1 MLPNVINGKMTRLLV
16 ATLGMGLTLILP
28 ACNDSGPEPI
38 TAESSRLQVMEDT
51 SGGTADNATGNF
63 ARQSVASGS
72 TPGSTDS
79 SSSPPGSG
87 EQSIPQDPFA
97 KAALD
102 LVPPQTPG
110 SSSPPAGS
118 RPARTSA
125 ELIEFIESIEQRIAT
140 SDVPGSTREEQLNS
154 FSQLM
159 QNRLRAAEQILA
171 QQHSPEQRLKAAHA
185 KLDSLQALVLS
196 TPPGS
201 SANPDDLNALLNY
214 AETLRMDEENDLRM
228 AGTFAKLQALNNFV
242 DLKGDRKAVAELNEL
257 LESLLTSD
265 NPDIRL
271 RAVQQ
276 KLSIMG
282 RFIQAQIPDAR
293 EKLVE
298 FANSV
303 TDDSDP
309 RVVEFARIGLLSLAV
324 LDLRTGDAGDPTQV
338 VADLEKILQ
347 KVTNAEDVFEIARNA
362 TLILLNQGYLRE
374 ATTVRER
381 VQEVFR
387 DHENPQLVAA
397 AVELELRAGLTN
409 FQLQVQS
416 FVGGQL
422 TEQEPLL
429 SSVESLLTTGE
440 VGAPKLNV
448 ILNAAINLEYGG
460 HIEVASKIYGWI
472 EKAYQEHEEERLAET
487 ATMSV
492 AMGRLRLGL
501 VGQPME
507 LSGKT
512 ETGEDFDW
520 NQYAGKVVLVDFW
533 ATHCAPCLAEIP
545 NLKRVYEQF
554 HDAGFEVVGVNLDFD
569 PGKAIRF
576 IEKEQLPWVT
586 VLSEEDGS
594 NPNAERYGVQA
605 IPFVALVGRDG
616 KVAALHLRGPELS
629 SKVEEMLGT
638 SLQQTPAEDVS
649 SAADTTDEQ
658 TRLTAKPERELP
670 LP

>member
-1 MLPNVINGKMTRLLV
+1 MMLPNVINGKVTRLLV
-16 ATLGMGLTLILP
+16 ATLGTGLTLILP
-28 ACNDSGPEPI
+28 ACSDSSPEPI

-63 ARQSVASGS
+63 SRQSVASGS
-72 TPGSTDS
+72 APGSTGS
-79 SSSPPGSG
+79 SSSPPSGG

-97 KAALD
+97 NAALD

-125 ELIEFIESIEQRIAT
+125 ELIEFIESIEQRIAA
-140 SDVPGSTREEQLNS
+140 SDVPGSTHEEQLNS

-159 QNRLRAAEQILA
+159 RNRLRAAEQILA

-201 SANPDDLNALLNY
+201 SANSDDLNALLNY
-214 AETLRMDEENDLRM
+214 AETLRMDEEHDLRL
-228 AGTFAKLQALNNFV
+228 AGTFAKLQALNIV
-242 DLKGDRKAVAELNEL
+242 AASGDRKAVAELDEL
-257 LESLLTSD
+257 LKSLLTSD

-282 RFIQAQIPDAR
+282 QFIQAQIPDAR

-324 LDLRTGDAGDPTQV
+324 LDLKTGDAGDPTQV
-338 VADLEKILQ
+338 IVDLEKILQ
-347 KVTNAEDVFEIARNA
+347 KVTNAEDVFEIASTA

-374 ATTVRER
+374 ATIVRKR
-381 VQEVFR
+381 VQEVFQ
-387 DHENPQLVAA
+387 DHENPQLAAA

-429 SSVESLLTTGE
+429 SSVEALLTTGE

-460 HIEVASKIYGWI
+460 HIEVASQIYGWI

-501 VGQPME
+501 VGQSME
-507 LSGKT
+507 LSGKI

-586 VLSEEDGS
+586 LLSEEDGS

-616 KVAALHLRGPELS
+616 KVAALHLRGPKLS

-638 SLQQTPAEDVS
+638 SLQQPPAEDVS
-649 SAADTTDEQ
+649 GAADTTDEQ
-658 TRLTAKPERELP
+658 TRLTAKPERELS

>member
-1 MLPNVINGKMTRLLV
+1 MLPNVINGKVTRLLV

-63 ARQSVASGS
+63 SRQSVASGS
-72 TPGSTDS
+72 TPGSTAS
-79 SSSPPGSG
+79 PSSPPGSG

-97 KAALD
+97 NAALD
-102 LVPPQTPG
+102 LVPPQTSG

-125 ELIEFIESIEQRIAT
+125 ELIEFIESIEQRIAA
-140 SDVPGSTREEQLNS
+140 SDVPGSTHEEQLNS

-159 QNRLRAAEQILA
+159 RNRLRAAEQILD

-201 SANPDDLNALLNY
+201 SANSDDLNALLNY
-214 AETLRMDEENDLRM
+214 AETLRMDEENDLRL
-228 AGTFAKLQALNNFV
+228 AGTFAKLQALNIV
-242 DLKGDRKAVAELNEL
+242 AASGDRKAVAELDEL

-271 RAVQQ
+271 QAVQQ

-282 RFIQAQIPDAR
+282 QFIRAQIPDAR

-338 VADLEKILQ
+338 VVDLEKILQ
-347 KVTNAEDVFEIARNA
+347 KVTNAEDVFEIASTA
-362 TLILLNQGYLRE
+362 TLILLNQGYLSE
-374 ATTVRER
+374 ATIVRKR
-381 VQEVFR
+381 VQEVFQ

-586 VLSEEDGS
+586 LLSEEDGS

-638 SLQQTPAEDVS
+638 SLQQPPAEDVS

>member
-1 MLPNVINGKMTRLLV
+1 MLPNVINGKVTRLLV
-16 ATLGMGLTLILP
+16 ATLGTGLTLILP
-28 ACNDSGPEPI
+28 ACSDSSHEPI

-72 TPGSTDS
+72 APGSTGS
-79 SSSPPGSG
+79 SSSRPSSG

-214 AETLRMDEENDLRM
+214 AETLRMDEENDLRL
-228 AGTFAKLQALNNFV
+228 AGTFAKLQALNIV
-242 DLKGDRKAVAELNEL
+242 AASGDRKAVAELNEL

-282 RFIQAQIPDAR
+282 QFIRAQIPDAR

-309 RVVEFARIGLLSLAV
+309 RVVEFARIGLLSS
-324 LDLRTGDAGDPTQV
+324 GS
-338 VADLEKILQ
+338 
-347 KVTNAEDVFEIARNA
+347 ARSQN
-362 TLILLNQGYLRE
+362 G
-374 ATTVRER
+374 
-381 VQEVFR
+381 
-387 DHENPQLVAA
+387 
-397 AVELELRAGLTN
+397 
-409 FQLQVQS
+409 
-416 FVGGQL
+416 
-422 TEQEPLL
+422 
-429 SSVESLLTTGE
+429 
-440 VGAPKLNV
+440 
-448 ILNAAINLEYGG
+448 
-460 HIEVASKIYGWI
+460 
-472 EKAYQEHEEERLAET
+472 
-487 ATMSV
+487 
-492 AMGRLRLGL
+492 
-501 VGQPME
+501 
-507 LSGKT
+507 
-512 ETGEDFDW
+512 
-520 NQYAGKVVLVDFW
+520 
-533 ATHCAPCLAEIP
+533 
-545 NLKRVYEQF
+545 
-554 HDAGFEVVGVNLDFD
+554 
-569 PGKAIRF
+569 
-576 IEKEQLPWVT
+576 
-586 VLSEEDGS
+586 
-594 NPNAERYGVQA
+594 
-605 IPFVALVGRDG
+605 
-616 KVAALHLRGPELS
+616 
-629 SKVEEMLGT
+629 
-638 SLQQTPAEDVS
+638 
-649 SAADTTDEQ
+649 
-658 TRLTAKPERELP
+658 
-670 LP
+670 

>member
-1 MLPNVINGKMTRLLV
+1 MLPNVINGKVTRLLV
-16 ATLGMGLTLILP
+16 ATLGTGLTLILP
-28 ACNDSGPEPI
+28 ACSDSSHEPI

-72 TPGSTDS
+72 APGSTGS
-79 SSSPPGSG
+79 SSSRPSGG

-97 KAALD
+97 NTALD

-125 ELIEFIESIEQRIAT
+125 ELIEFIESIEQRIAA
-140 SDVPGSTREEQLNS
+140 SDVPGSTHEEQLNS

-159 QNRLRAAEQILA
+159 RNRLRAAEQILA

-185 KLDSLQALVLS
+185 KLDSLQAVVLS

-201 SANPDDLNALLNY
+201 SANSDDLNALLNY
-214 AETLRMDEENDLRM
+214 AETLRMDEENDLRL
-228 AGTFAKLQALNNFV
+228 AGTFAKLQALNIV
-242 DLKGDRKAVAELNEL
+242 AASGDRKAVAELDEL

-282 RFIQAQIPDAR
+282 QFIRAQIPDAR

-324 LDLRTGDAGDPTQV
+324 LDLKTGDAGDPTQV
-338 VADLEKILQ
+338 VVDLEKILQ
-347 KVTNAEDVFEIARNA
+347 KVTNAEDVFEIASTA

-374 ATTVRER
+374 ATIVRKR
-381 VQEVFR
+381 VQEVFQ
-387 DHENPQLVAA
+387 DHENPQLATA

-429 SSVESLLTTGE
+429 SSVEALLTTGE

-460 HIEVASKIYGWI
+460 HIEVASQIYGWI

-501 VGQPME
+501 VGQSME
-507 LSGKT
+507 LSGKI

-586 VLSEEDGS
+586 LLSEEDGS

-605 IPFVALVGRDG
+605 IPFVVLVGRDG

-638 SLQQTPAEDVS
+638 SLQQPRAEDVS
-649 SAADTTDEQ
+649 GAADTTDEQ
-658 TRLTAKPERELP
+658 TRLTAKPERELS